1 MGRWLTDA
9 REFWADW
16 GTAILATAILTAVA
30 FFAVSAAADDCRP
43 PLPAGKHYCASLE
56 DTGDCVANPV
66 NAGWKIEN
74 KASAAEVCSYLAAN
88 PHQEHRYFAWRS
100 ALHCNLIGGD
110 VGSDFGKCIASRG
123 LFSAAPYLPAI
134 LGEGSIGHAA
144 YCCSA
149 QTGIPPRILA
159 HLQEKEWRMVDCPGY
174 EQWTMWPPH
183 ADALAVRAVANEYD
197 VPEICWKWSL

>member
-43 PLPAGKHYCASLE
+43 PLPAGAPPYCATLQG
-56 DTGDCVANPV
+56 TDCTPNPAND
-66 NAGWKIEN
+66 WKISD
-74 KASAAEVCSYLAAN
+74 KASAAEVCQYLAAN
-88 PHQEHRYFAWRS
+88 PHQEHRLYMFQA
-100 ALHCNLIGGD
+100 ALHCNLIGGRT
-110 VGSDFGKCIASRG
+110 GHNIGECNATRG
-123 LFSAAPYLPAI
+123 IFSAAPYLPAI
-134 LGEGSIGHAA
+134 MGEEGIGHAA

-159 HLQEKEWRMVDCPGY
+159 HLQDTEWVMSDCPQY
-174 EQWTMWPPH
+174 SQWSVWPPH
-183 ADALAVRAVANEYD
+183 GDALATRNITNEYD
-197 VPEICWKWSL
+197 VPRVCWKWSL